1 MLKGL
6 IFAYGIVSYIIGL
19 IGQVWFIL
27 YISDWDVVTRH
38 VNMPQQVDTWYA
50 VAVDAALIVLFGL
63 QHSGMAR
70 RGFKQF
76 ITRFIPEVSE
86 RSTYVLLSGL
96 VFIVICLFYQP
107 IDGFVWQVKEGMLYW
122 LLQLGFV
129 GGWALSVYASFI
141 INHFELFGLQQV
153 YYHLRG
159 KTPQPIIFKEKQL
172 YRYIR
177 HPIQLGVLLGM
188 WLTPVMSYG
197 HLLLS
202 VGFTIYIFI
211 GLYFEE
217 KDLVCELGEE
227 YRAYKERVGMMFP
240 KKRKKQ

>member
-1 MLKGL
+1 MSKAL
-6 IFAYGIVSYIIGL
+6 IFAYGIFAYTVGL
-19 IGQVWFIL
+19 IGQVWFIF
-27 YISDWDVVTRH
+27 YISDWGVTARD
-38 VNMPQQVDTWYA
+38 VNMLQQVGTA
-50 VAVDAALIVLFGL
+50 VALAVDVGLIVLFGL

-70 RGFKQF
+70 RGFKRF
-76 ITRFIPEVSE
+76 VTRFIPEVSE

-96 VFIVICLFYQP
+96 VFIVMCLFYQP
-107 IDGFVWQVKEGMLYW
+107 VDGYVWRVESGALYW
-122 LLQLGFV
+122 LSQAGFV
-129 GGWALSVYASFI
+129 GGWVLSVYASFI

-153 YYHLRG
+153 YHHVTG
-159 KTPQPIIFKEKQL
+159 KTPKPIVFKEKQL

-197 HLLLS
+197 HLLLA
-202 VGFTIYIFI
+202 VGFTVYIFI

-217 KDLVCELGEE
+217 KDLVRELGKE

-240 KKRKKQ
+240 KKREK